1 MTLASRLT
9 PERALIFRITHRDNL
24 PWILE
29 NGLHCSNSG
38 SHDPGFVS
46 IGNPDLIDK
55 RRDRPV
61 AIPPRGTLADY
72 VPFYFTP
79 FSPMLLNIHTGRGV
93 QRRSNEEL
101 VILIASAG
109 DLVAQGLAVLITDR
123 HAYLHAA
130 QYSSNLDDLPTFVPW
145 AQIQSRDFS
154 RDPEHP
160 EKIERYQAEALVHRH
175 VPADALRGIA
185 CYTPAIKADLDQIA
199 AERGLEM
206 KILAERRWYFP

>member
-29 NGLHCSNSG
+29 NGLHCSNSD
-38 SHDPGFVS
+38 SQDPGFVS

-61 AIPPRGTLADY
+61 AIPPGGTLADY

-101 VILIASAG
+101 VILIASAR
-109 DLVAQGLAVLITDR
+109 DLAARGSTVLLTDR
-123 HAYLHAA
+123 HAYLKTAR
-130 QYSSNLDDLPTFVPW
+130 YSSNLDNLPTFVPW
-145 AQIQSRDFS
+145 GQIQSRDFS
-154 RDPEHP
+154 RDPDHP

-175 VPADALRGIA
+175 VPPDALKGIA
-185 CYTPAIKADLDQIA
+185 CYTPALKAELDQIA

>member
-29 NGLHCSNSG
+29 NGLHCSNSD
-38 SHDPGFVS
+38 SQDPGFVS

-101 VILIASAG
+101 VILIASVR
-109 DLVAQGLAVLITDR
+109 DLAARGSTVLITDR
-123 HAYLHAA
+123 HAYLDTAR
-130 QYSSNLDDLPTFVPW
+130 YSSDLADLPTFVPW

-154 RDPEHP
+154 RDLEHP
-160 EKIERYQAEALVHRH
+160 EKMERYQAEALIHRH
-175 VPADALRGIA
+175 VPANALRGIA
-185 CYTPAIKADLDQIA
+185 CYTPVVKAELDQIA
-199 AERGLEM
+199 VERGLEM